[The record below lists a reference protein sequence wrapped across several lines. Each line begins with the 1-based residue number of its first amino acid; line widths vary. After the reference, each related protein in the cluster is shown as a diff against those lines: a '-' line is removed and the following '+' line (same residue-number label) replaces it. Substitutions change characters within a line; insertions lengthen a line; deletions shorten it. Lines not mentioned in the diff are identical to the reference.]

1 MWWFL
6 NERTVFQ
13 EQILIDI
20 FWKQCSF
27 NILFPGRFCAVP
39 RVCAKAGALSLLC
52 PREAAIQHVLPLGE
66 KDYLIK
72 KNTLKE

>member
-13 EQILIDI
+13 EQILIYI

-27 NILFPGRFCAVP
+27 NTLFPGRFCAGCV
-39 RVCAKAGALSLLC
+39 AKLLPCPWVC
-52 PREAAIQHVLPLGE
+52 PREAAIQHRLPLGE
-66 KDYLIK
+66 RDCLIK
-72 KNTLKE
+72 KMP